1 MTLQELI
8 ERGIHAVI
16 SKSSDIAAEKVEP
29 AEIDGLVMGLA
40 DLERE
45 LHATLNGWFE
55 QRAAELLSDQ
65 PMHRA
70 ADAGQVLVSGAQG

>member
-16 SKSSDIAAEKVEP
+16 SKSSDIAAAKVEP

-55 QRAAELLSDQ
+55 RKATDQ
-65 PMHRA
+65 M
-70 ADAGQVLVSGAQG
+70 VSEG

>member
-8 ERGIHAVI
+8 ESGIHAVI
-16 SKSSDIAAEKVEP
+16 SKSSDIAAAKVEP

-55 QRAAELLSDQ
+55 SK
-65 PMHRA
+65 A
-70 ADAGQVLVSGAQG
+70 ADQLVSGARE